1 VSVVV
6 ERGPSAWQ
14 CGVQCP
20 TSSAA
25 AQPPAFVLVVARSPA
40 SAQAFA
46 RSLRFPALFMA
57 ELDLGIP
64 PTASALASALAQLS
78 AKRPELDAADA
89 RIAAAE
95 RALAESVRDARR
107 AIGARKGSSVDA
119 NHHVHAL
126 LHRSNA
132 RRALSGT
139 VRTIHTLALVVSNHD
154 VVTG

>member
-1 VSVVV
+1 
-6 ERGPSAWQ
+6 
-14 CGVQCP
+14 
-20 TSSAA
+20 
-25 AQPPAFVLVVARSPA
+25 
-40 SAQAFA
+40 
-46 RSLRFPALFMA
+46 MA

-64 PTASALASALAQLS
+64 PTASALASARAQLS
-78 AKRPELDAADA
+78 TKRPELDAADA
-89 RIAAAE
+89 RIAAAK

-107 AIGARKGSSVDA
+107 AIGARKGSSADA